1 MSTYTLYW
9 ADSSKP
15 PIVIPDQT
23 IDLSSTSFKLYGRGA
38 RSYGE
43 GTQENLLRLLEN
55 FAYNIPPLHPTAGQM
70 WFNTVDGTYTRGLKV
85 WDDQIGPTGD
95 WTTPSNLDMSAIQ
108 SLINAKVSKAGD
120 TMTGFLTLNADPVS
134 NLQAATKQYVDTKQ
148 PALGFTPVN
157 KAGDTMTGLLTL
169 SGDPTTNLQAATK
182 QYVDSSNYVLP
193 ISTGSVLGG
202 VKVGSNITESG
213 DGTISLT
220 PTNVISALGF
230 TPGPVYT
237 YTLPIASSSVLGGIK
252 VGTGLSI
259 DPSGILSITPPTTT
273 TQDFLDTYTL
283 IYNFNTANPAIV
295 APVPIILPNT
305 PRANGIYTTVTL
317 YGTTYTYYLLFY
329 DSFISRGNYGAN
341 LMYGVTQTTTGS
353 FDIQTISTT
362 WYNAGP
368 AQIVLVNYS
377 SSKTLTIQLDV
388 TFITNT
394 DDTAIMDV
402 YAGST
407 LIDQIVSG
415 GAGQTWR
422 VFSRT
427 YTQTLPPSSKQ
438 TFSVSAT
445 VSGGSDYSGADLVGI
460 PLLKASYVSLI

>member
-108 SLINAKVSKAGD
+108 SLINAKASKAGD

-157 KAGDTMTGLLTL
+157 KAGDIMTGLLTL

-182 QYVDSSNYVLP
+182 QYVDLHTSNYVLP

-220 PTNVISALGF
+220 STNVISALGF

-252 VGTGLSI
+252 VGTGLSV
-259 DPSGILSITPPTTT
+259 DPSGILSATST
-273 TQDFLDTYTL
+273 TQDFLDIYTT
-283 IYNFNTANPAIV
+283 IYNFKTADPGTV
-295 APVPIILPNT
+295 APTPVILPHT
-305 PRANGIYTTVTL
+305 PPANGIYTTYTL
-317 YGTTYTYYLLFY
+317 SGTTYTYYLLFF
-329 DSFISRGNYGAN
+329 DGFISRGNYGVN
-341 LMYGVTQTTTGS
+341 LMYKPY
-353 FDIQTISTT
+353 TT
-362 WYNAGP
+362 WVSAGL
-368 AQIVLVNYS
+368 AQIDLINYS
-377 SSKTLTIQLDV
+377 SKKTLTIQLDV
-388 TFITNT
+388 TFILST
-394 DDTAIMDV
+394 DDTAVMKV

-407 LIDQIVSG
+407 LIDSITSSVS
-415 GAGQTWR
+415 GQTWR
-422 VFSRT
+422 ILSRT
-427 YTQTLPPSSKQ
+427 YTRTIPPSSEQ
-438 TFSVSAT
+438 TFGVSAT
-445 VSGGSDYSGADLVGI
+445 ITSGTNDSGADIVGI
-460 PLLKASYVSLI
+460 PVLTASYVSLI